1 MLYCIIKQCSATE
14 LAEGT
19 EEEAKV
25 AVTKVDSELTTA
37 QQKMKRKMIMKNKIQ
52 TMGKMASM
60 LSTLRSNHEVLLQM
74 KMMSPD
80 GKLPKGALLETKST
94 IEYASKTFTKVKDLD
109 AVNEKNPKRLSSS
122 ASLKVKE

>member
-1 MLYCIIKQCSATE
+1 MLYCIIKQCSADE

-19 EEEAKV
+19 PEEKKV
-25 AVTKVDSELTTA
+25 VETKVDAELTTA
-37 QQKMKRKMIMKNKIQ
+37 QQKMKRKMVMRNKIQ

-60 LSTLRSNHEVLLQM
+60 LSTLRKNHEVLLEM

-94 IEYASKTFTKVKDLD
+94 IEYASKTYTKVKQLD
-109 AVNEKNPKRLSSS
+109 AVNEKNPKRLNSSS
-122 ASLKVKE
+122 SMKI